1 MAEPQGTFQ
10 VHADAATYNVTIADY
25 LQNNPTIQNVCV
37 GAVIRSGNRVLLIR
51 RAERDFAGL
60 MWEVPGGAC
69 ESDKD
74 KTILHSVEREV
85 WEETGLHVRRV
96 RRLVDHQEFQDIA
109 GTAKGK
115 YTWRKLTFGV
125 DVREGYGL
133 DAPQTRKAID
143 EAIKMDPNEHC
154 DWGWATEENVERG
167 EWQKGKMELMALQKQ
182 TILDDFARGEVEIA

>member
-51 RAERDFAGL
+51 RAEHDFAGL

-109 GTAKGK
+109 GTVKGR
-115 YTWRKLTFGV
+115 YIWRKLTFGV
-125 DVREGYGL
+125 DVGEGYGL
-133 DAPQTRKAID
+133 DAAQMRKAIGK
-143 EAIKMDPNEHC
+143 AIKMDPNEHC

-167 EWQKGKMELMALQKQ
+167 EWHKGKMELMALQKK